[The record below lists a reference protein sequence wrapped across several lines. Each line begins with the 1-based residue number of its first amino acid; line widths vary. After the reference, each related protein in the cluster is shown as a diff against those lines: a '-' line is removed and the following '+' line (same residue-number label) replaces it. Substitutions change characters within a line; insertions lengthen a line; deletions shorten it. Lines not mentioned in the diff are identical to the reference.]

1 MSEKYYTYIWWV
13 FINIKLTPVMFE
25 KVIVNQI
32 TIFSVKA
39 ATSHKETNDLRPESK
54 SKVFVSL
61 FFSWSDFRFARY
73 GRVLFPLLTNNYIA
87 IKTLMV
93 TVRV

>member
-1 MSEKYYTYIWWV
+1 MFVQAAALYI
-13 FINIKLTPVMFE
+13 F
-25 KVIVNQI
+25 NQI